1 MPAWRRQVRRA
12 GVRAVSELLVLSARG
27 AVADFERGFAD
38 PRGVQQRLL
47 DALTA
52 RLGRTAYGRSLGVSG
67 ALDYPS
73 FRARVPIVD
82 YDALRPWIERQMREE
97 GAQLVD
103 ERVLLYE
110 RTSGS
115 SGNAKYVPYTASLQ
129 RSFSRMFQIWAHDL
143 LRNGP
148 RLRTGLTYFSVSPAF
163 PRETRT
169 SRGTPVGLE
178 DDSAYLSGWLK
189 HLVRPLFAAP
199 PDLKR
204 ITEPFAWK
212 RALATAL
219 LAAEGLEIVSIWS
232 PSFFL
237 ALLTFI
243 ERQRELL
250 ASDLHGRGAFGQARA
265 LSAGAPFD
273 RLWPELKIVSC
284 WASAAARSQ
293 ADHLAALFPNATVQ
307 PKGLLATEAPLTIPR
322 IGVPDHL
329 PLASEVFYEFEDEAG
344 DVLPLAGLG
353 SRHVGRPLSLV
364 FSQHGGLVRYRIG
377 DRVAVTGF
385 HRHLPRLAFLGRTA
399 DVSDLVGEKLS
410 ESFVAGALA
419 VIPSAHFRLL
429 VPVPATDRE
438 RAHYLLLL
446 DAAGEPPVP
455 STRVDDALSE
465 GHHYRVAR
473 LLDQLGP
480 VEVKDVRGARDL
492 WLGMLT
498 ARGMK
503 LGDVKDRALLT
514 RAEDA
519 AQLLAT
525 LAQTS
530 GG

>member
-1 MPAWRRQVRRA
+1 MPAWRGRARQA
-12 GVRAVSELLVLSARG
+12 GVRALGGLLVLSGRS

-38 PRGVQQRLL
+38 PRGVQLRLL
-47 DALTA
+47 ETLTG
-52 RLGRTAYGRSLGVSG
+52 RLARTAYGRSLGVSG
-67 ALDYPS
+67 PLDYRT

-82 YDALRPWIERQMREE
+82 YDALLPWIERQMQRE
-97 GAQLVD
+97 GAELVD

-115 SGNAKYVPYTASLQ
+115 SGNAKYIPYTPSLR
-129 RSFSRMFQIWAHDL
+129 RSFGRMFQVWAHDL
-143 LRNGP
+143 LRRGP

-169 SRGTPVGLE
+169 VRGTPVGLE
-178 DDSAYLSGWLK
+178 DDSEYLGGWLK
-189 HLVRPLFAAP
+189 HLIRPFFAAP

-204 ITEPFAWK
+204 ITDPFAWK

-219 LAAEGLEIVSIWS
+219 LEAPGLEIVSIWS

-237 ALLTFI
+237 ALLDFI
-243 ERQRELL
+243 DAQRELL
-250 ASDLHGRGAFGQARA
+250 ASDLHGRGARDRARA
-265 LSAGAPFD
+265 LSSGAPFE
-273 RLWPELKIVSC
+273 RLWPQLKLVSC
-284 WASAAARSQ
+284 WASASARRQ
-293 ADHLAALFPNATVQ
+293 ADHLAALFPGALLQ
-307 PKGLLATEAPLTIPR
+307 PKGLLSTEAPLTVPR

-329 PLASEVFYEFEDEAG
+329 PLASEVFYEFEEPSG
-344 DVLPLAGLG
+344 EVLPLAGLG
-353 SRHVGRPLSLV
+353 ARHLGQPLSLV
-364 FSQHGGLVRYRIG
+364 FSQQGGLQRYRIG

-385 HRHLPRLAFLGRTA
+385 HGHLPRLAFLGRTG

-410 ESFVAGALA
+410 ESFVARALA
-419 VIPSAHFRLL
+419 EIPAAHFRLMI
-429 VPVPATDRE
+429 PVVASE
-438 RAHYLLLL
+438 RTRPHYLLLL
-446 DAAGEPPVP
+446 DTAGGAPVP
-455 STRVDDALSE
+455 ASLVDDALAD

-473 LLDQLGP
+473 LLGQLGP
-480 VEVKDVRGARDL
+480 VVVKDVRGAREL
-492 WLGMLT
+492 WLGVLT

-503 LGDVKDRALLT
+503 LGDVKERALVT